1 MTNSS
6 CKIYTEMEVTKI
18 ILGEAG
24 GYVEMKKIHFKRI
37 MALMLS
43 FVMIMGAAF
52 AMTSNTAKAASEA
65 TFTVTADKTELHRG
79 DQFTVSVSMADN
91 VNAYGL
97 TYKMFYDAK
106 KVSLVGE
113 PAKGSII
120 DEAPNCGG
128 YGIYNKITGSDG
140 IQATVICLSKAVP
153 NGTLMSATFE
163 VLEDAEVGDLNF
175 TYDIM
180 ITDESTAVLEH
191 TNNDQ
196 TDLSVVVPVT
206 GISLNK
212 NETTIA
218 RGATEQLTATVVPEG
233 TGSTV
238 AWSSDNE
245 EVATVDQN
253 GLVTAVGKGTANI
266 TATAGGQS
274 ASCKVTVNAPL
285 QGIQITGEQST
296 IKKGQTTQLSVIYE
310 PEDTTDDATVT
321 WSSDNEDVA
330 TVDQTGLVKAVADGT
345 ANIKAK
351 VGTLEATYAIT
362 VQEVKLNSIAIKDA
376 TTIHRG
382 GTETLEVTY
391 DPENTTDDK
400 TVVWES
406 SDPTVANVDGSGTVT
421 AVGIGSAKITAKVGN
436 HTDVC
441 VVTVD
446 APLESIDV
454 QDALELVK
462 NQTAVINYELV
473 PSDTTDKALV
483 TFTSSDPTVAT
494 VDENGKVTALK
505 AGTTVITLKGA
516 NDVTAEVTVTVT
528 EIQIDTVSLD
538 KESAVVEKGQTTELT
553 AVVGPETTTD
563 ENKSIKWSSSDPSV
577 VKVSPEQ
584 TNSGE
589 KVTVTATDKGGT
601 ATITAEAW
609 NGTKAECVITVPI
622 HIENVT
628 LPQDVTLNR
637 GRTTVLD
644 VVCDPEENDD
654 TITSVEWQSD
664 APEVAFVYS
673 DGTIE
678 GIKEGTANVTAK
690 VTVTTLANETKE
702 YTAQTQV
709 TVNENHL
716 DADLGEKLA
725 FEKME
730 DALLKGQSID
740 MYAQLNLEDIMYEN
754 EITDGV
760 LIEWTSSDEDVAT
773 IGQTGRLTGLKK
785 GSTTITAVVTAKD
798 GEGQIV
804 GTYTVETEVE
814 VKEIPLESI
823 AFDKIIK
830 EMVVGSSETLHIIYN
845 PENTTDLRDVEWSSS
860 DEAILSVENG
870 KVTALKPG
878 TATITAKVGD
888 KEVSCEILVKAAE
901 SGQPGQGSGTD
912 SGNAAGAG
920 TDKGDS
926 VRTGD
931 TANIILY
938 IVLLAGAMAAIVIIW
953 RKRRFTK

>member
-1 MTNSS
+1 
-6 CKIYTEMEVTKI
+6 
-18 ILGEAG
+18 
-24 GYVEMKKIHFKRI
+24 MKKIHFKRI

-52 AMTSNTAKAASEA
+52 AMTPNVAKAASEA
-65 TFTVTADKTELHRG
+65 TFTVTADKKELHRG
-79 DQFTVSVSMADN
+79 DQFTVSVSMSDN

-97 TYKMFYDAK
+97 VYKMFYDAE
-106 KVSLVGE
+106 KVSLVGD
-113 PAKGSII
+113 PVKGSII

-473 PSDTTDKALV
+473 PSDTTDKAPV

-528 EIQIDTVSLD
+528 EIPIDTVSLD

-664 APEVAFVYS
+664 APEVAAVYS
-673 DGTIE
+673 DGTVE
-678 GIKEGTANVTAK
+678 GIKEGKANITAK
-690 VTVTTLANETKE
+690 VTVTTLVNETKE
-702 YTAQTQV
+702 YTAKTQV
-709 TVNENHL
+709 TVKENHL
-716 DADLGEKLA
+716 DADLGGKLA
-725 FEKME
+725 FEDME
-730 DALLKGQSID
+730 EALLKGQSVD
-740 MYAQLNLEDIMYEN
+740 MYYQLNLEAIMRDN

-773 IGQTGRLTGLKK
+773 IGQTGKLTGLKE

-860 DEAILSVENG
+860 DATILSVENG

-888 KEVSCEILVKAAE
+888 KEVSCEILVKVAE

-912 SGNAAGAG
+912 SGNAAGTD

-938 IVLLAGAMAAIVIIW
+938 IALLVGAMAAIVIIW

>member
-1 MTNSS
+1 
-6 CKIYTEMEVTKI
+6 
-18 ILGEAG
+18 
-24 GYVEMKKIHFKRI
+24 MKKIHFKRI

-52 AMTSNTAKAASEA
+52 AMTPNVAKAASEA
-65 TFTVTADKTELHRG
+65 TFTVTADKKELHRG
-79 DQFTVSVSMADN
+79 DQFTVSVSMSDN

-97 TYKMFYDAK
+97 VYKMFYDAE
-106 KVSLVGE
+106 KVSLVGD
-113 PAKGSII
+113 PVKGSII

-238 AWSSDNE
+238 AWSSGNE

-473 PSDTTDKALV
+473 PSDTTDKAPV

-528 EIQIDTVSLD
+528 EIPIDTVSLD
-538 KESAVVEKGQTTELT
+538 KESAVIEKGQTTELT

-577 VKVSPEQ
+577 VTVSPEQ
-584 TNSGE
+584 TNSGD

-609 NGTKAECVITVPI
+609 NGTKAECVITVPV

-644 VVCDPEENDD
+644 VGCNPEENDD
-654 TITSVEWQSD
+654 TITSVEWRSD
-664 APEVAFVYS
+664 APEVADVYS
-673 DGTIE
+673 DGTVE
-678 GIKEGTANVTAK
+678 GIKEGTANITAK

-709 TVNENHL
+709 TVKENHL
-716 DADLGEKLA
+716 DAELGGKLA
-725 FEKME
+725 FEELK

-740 MYAQLNLEDIMYEN
+740 MYYQLNLEDIMYEN

-760 LIEWTSSDEDVAT
+760 LIEWTSSDEDVAA
-773 IGQTGRLTGLKK
+773 IEQTGRLTGLKE

-798 GEGQIV
+798 GEGQVV

-830 EMVVGSSETLHIIYN
+830 EMVVGSSETLHVIYN

-888 KEVSCEILVKAAE
+888 KEVSCEVLVKAAE

-912 SGNAAGAG
+912 SGNVAGAG
-920 TDKGDS
+920 ADKGDS

-938 IVLLAGAMAAIVIIW
+938 IALLAGAMAAIVIIW

>member
-1 MTNSS
+1 
-6 CKIYTEMEVTKI
+6 
-18 ILGEAG
+18 
-24 GYVEMKKIHFKRI
+24 MKKIHFKRI

-52 AMTSNTAKAASEA
+52 AMTPNVAKAASEA
-65 TFTVTADKTELHRG
+65 TFTVTADKKELHRG
-79 DQFTVSVSMADN
+79 DQFTVSVSMSDN

-97 TYKMFYDAK
+97 VYKMFYDAE
-106 KVSLVGE
+106 KVSLVGD
-113 PAKGSII
+113 PVKGSII

-473 PSDTTDKALV
+473 PSDTTDKAPV

-494 VDENGKVTALK
+494 VDENVKVTALK

-528 EIQIDTVSLD
+528 EIPIDTVSLD
-538 KESAVVEKGQTTELT
+538 KESAVIEKGQTTELT

-577 VKVSPEQ
+577 VTVSPEQ
-584 TNSGE
+584 TNSGD

-609 NGTKAECVITVPI
+609 NGTKAECVITVPV

-644 VVCDPEENDD
+644 VGCNPEENDD
-654 TITSVEWQSD
+654 TITSVEWRSD
-664 APEVAFVYS
+664 APEVADVYS
-673 DGTIE
+673 DGTVE
-678 GIKEGTANVTAK
+678 GIKEGTANITAK

-709 TVNENHL
+709 TVKENHL
-716 DADLGEKLA
+716 DAELGGKLA
-725 FEKME
+725 FEELK

-740 MYAQLNLEDIMYEN
+740 MYYQLNLEDIMYEN

-760 LIEWTSSDEDVAT
+760 LIEWTSSDEDVAA
-773 IGQTGRLTGLKK
+773 IEQTGRLTGLKE

-798 GEGQIV
+798 GEGQVV

-830 EMVVGSSETLHIIYN
+830 EMVVGSSETLHVIYN

-888 KEVSCEILVKAAE
+888 KEVSCEVLVKAAE

-912 SGNAAGAG
+912 SGNVAGAG
-920 TDKGDS
+920 ADKGDS

-938 IVLLAGAMAAIVIIW
+938 IALLAGAMAAIVIIW

>member
-1 MTNSS
+1 
-6 CKIYTEMEVTKI
+6 
-18 ILGEAG
+18 
-24 GYVEMKKIHFKRI
+24 MKKIHFKRI

-52 AMTSNTAKAASEA
+52 AMTPNVAKAASEA
-65 TFTVTADKTELHRG
+65 TFTVTADKKELHRG
-79 DQFTVSVSMADN
+79 DQFTVSVSMSDN

-97 TYKMFYDAK
+97 VYKMFYDAE
-106 KVSLVGE
+106 KVSLVGD
-113 PAKGSII
+113 PVKGSII

-310 PEDTTDDATVT
+310 PEDTTDDATLT
-321 WSSDNEDVA
+321 WSSDNADVA

-473 PSDTTDKALV
+473 PSDTTDKAPV

-528 EIQIDTVSLD
+528 EIPIDTVSLD
-538 KESAVVEKGQTTELT
+538 KESAVIEKGQTTELT

-577 VKVSPEQ
+577 VTVSPEQ
-584 TNSGE
+584 TNSGD

-609 NGTKAECVITVPI
+609 NGTKAECVITVPV

-644 VVCDPEENDD
+644 VGCNPEENDD
-654 TITSVEWQSD
+654 TITSVEWRSD
-664 APEVAFVYS
+664 APEVADVYS
-673 DGTIE
+673 DGTVE
-678 GIKEGTANVTAK
+678 GIKEGTANITAK

-709 TVNENHL
+709 TVKENHL
-716 DADLGEKLA
+716 DAELGGKLA
-725 FEKME
+725 FEELK

-740 MYAQLNLEDIMYEN
+740 MYYQLNLEDIMYEN

-760 LIEWTSSDEDVAT
+760 LIEWTSSDEDVAA
-773 IGQTGRLTGLKK
+773 IEQTGRLTGLKE

-798 GEGQIV
+798 GEGQVV

-830 EMVVGSSETLHIIYN
+830 EMVVGSSETLHVIYN

-888 KEVSCEILVKAAE
+888 KEVSCEVLVKAAE

-912 SGNAAGAG
+912 SGNVAGAG
-920 TDKGDS
+920 ADKGDS

-938 IVLLAGAMAAIVIIW
+938 IALLAGAMAAIVIIW

>member
-1 MTNSS
+1 
-6 CKIYTEMEVTKI
+6 
-18 ILGEAG
+18 
-24 GYVEMKKIHFKRI
+24 MKKIHFKRI

-52 AMTSNTAKAASEA
+52 AMTPNVAKAASEA
-65 TFTVTADKTELHRG
+65 TFTVTADKKELHRG
-79 DQFTVSVSMADN
+79 DQFTVSVSMSDN

-97 TYKMFYDAK
+97 VYKMFYDAE
-106 KVSLVGE
+106 KVSLVGD
-113 PAKGSII
+113 PVKGSII

-163 VLEDAEVGDLNF
+163 VLEEAEVGDLNF
-175 TYDIM
+175 TYEIM
-180 ITDESTAVLEH
+180 ITDESTAELEY

-218 RGATEQLTATVVPEG
+218 RGATEQLTATVEPEG

-245 EVATVDQN
+245 EVAKVDQN

-274 ASCKVTVNAPL
+274 ASCAVTVNAPL
-285 QGIQITGEQST
+285 KGIQITGERDT
-296 IKKGQTTQLSVIYE
+296 IKKGDKEKLSVVYD
-310 PEDTTDDATVT
+310 PEDTTDDTTVT
-321 WSSDNEDVA
+321 WSSDNEKVA
-330 TVDQTGLVKAVADGT
+330 TVDQTGLVTAVADGT

-362 VQEVKLNSIAIKDA
+362 VQEVKLNGITIKDA

-382 GTETLEVTY
+382 ETETLEVTY

-400 TVVWES
+400 TVEWTTT
-406 SDPTVANVDGSGTVT
+406 DPAVATVDGSGTVT
-421 AVGIGSAKITAKVGN
+421 AVGIGSANITAKVGN

-446 APLESIDV
+446 APLESIEV
-454 QDALELVK
+454 QDTLEMVK
-462 NQTAVINYELV
+462 NQTAVIDYKLV
-473 PSDTTDKALV
+473 PSDTTDNAPV

-494 VDENGKVTALK
+494 VDESGKITALK

-528 EIQIDTVSLD
+528 EIPIDTVSLD
-538 KESAVVEKGQTTELT
+538 KESAVIEKGQTTELT

-577 VKVSPEQ
+577 VTVSPEQ
-584 TNSGE
+584 TNSGD

-609 NGTKAECVITVPI
+609 NGTKAECVITVPV
-622 HIENVT
+622 HIENIT

-664 APEVAFVYS
+664 APEVADVYS
-673 DGTIE
+673 DGTVE
-678 GIKEGTANVTAK
+678 GIKEGTANITAK

-709 TVNENHL
+709 TVKENHL
-716 DADLGEKLA
+716 DAELGGKLA
-725 FEKME
+725 FEELK

-740 MYAQLNLEDIMYEN
+740 MYYQLNLEDIMYEN

-760 LIEWTSSDEDVAT
+760 LIEWTSSDEDVAA
-773 IGQTGRLTGLKK
+773 IEQTGRLTGLKE

-798 GEGQIV
+798 GEGQVV

-860 DEAILSVENG
+860 DATILSVENG

-878 TATITAKVGD
+878 TAKVTAKVGD

-901 SGQPGQGSGTD
+901 SGQPGQGSGT
-912 SGNAAGAG
+912 GNDNTAGAG

-938 IVLLAGAMAAIVIIW
+938 IALLAGAMAAIVIIW

>member
-1 MTNSS
+1 
-6 CKIYTEMEVTKI
+6 
-18 ILGEAG
+18 
-24 GYVEMKKIHFKRI
+24 MKKIHFKRI
-37 MALMLS
+37 LALMLS
-43 FVMIMGAAF
+43 FVMIMGATF
-52 AMTSNTAKAASEA
+52 AMMPNTAKAASEA
-65 TFTVTADKTELHRG
+65 TFIVTADKKELHRG
-79 DQFTVSVSMADN
+79 DQFTVTVSMADN

-97 TYKMFYDAK
+97 TYELFYDAA
-106 KVSLVGE
+106 KVSVVGE
-113 PAKGSII
+113 PQRGTVYDGLSMDNMDIYMLTSDVAGSCVAATIGRT
-120 DEAPNCGG
+120 EAA
-128 YGIYNKITGSDG
+128 IS
-140 IQATVICLSKAVP
+140 
-153 NGTLMSATFE
+153 NGTVMMITFE
-163 VLEDAEVGDLNF
+163 VLEDAAVGDLGF
-175 TYDIM
+175 TYNIL
-180 ITDESTAVLEH
+180 ITDGSTAVLEY

-206 GISLNK
+206 DISLNK
-212 NETTIA
+212 NATTIA
-218 RGATEQLTATVVPEG
+218 RGATEQLTATVDPEG

-245 EVATVDQN
+245 KVATVDET

-274 ASCKVTVNAPL
+274 ATCAVTVNAPL
-285 QGIQITGEQST
+285 QGIEITGEQST
-296 IKKGQTTQLSVIYE
+296 IKKGQTTQLSVIYD
-310 PEDTTDDATVT
+310 PEDTTDDKTVI
-321 WSSDNEDVA
+321 WSSDNEKVA

-362 VQEVKLNSIAIKDA
+362 VQEVKLNGISIKDA

-400 TVVWES
+400 TVTWES
-406 SDPTVANVDGSGTVT
+406 SDPTVATVDGSGTVT
-421 AVGIGSAKITAKVGN
+421 ATGIGSANITAKVGN

-446 APLESIDV
+446 APLESIGV
-454 QDALELVK
+454 QDTLELVK
-462 NQTAVINYELV
+462 NQTAVIDYKLV
-473 PSDTTDKALV
+473 PSDTTDKEPV

-494 VDENGKVTALK
+494 VDADGNVVALK

-516 NDVTAEVTVTVT
+516 NDITAEVTVTVT
-528 EIQIDTVSLD
+528 EIPIDTVSLD
-538 KESAVVEKGQTTELT
+538 KESTVVEKGQTIELT

-577 VKVSPEQ
+577 ATVSPEQ

-589 KVTVTATDKGGT
+589 KVTVTAADKGGT

-609 NGTKAECVITVPI
+609 NGTKAECVITVPV

-628 LPQDVTLNR
+628 LPQDITLNR

-644 VVCDPEENDD
+644 VVSNPEENDD

-664 APEVAFVYS
+664 APEVAAVYS
-673 DGTIE
+673 DGTVE
-678 GIKEGTANVTAK
+678 GMKEGTANITAK
-690 VTVTTLANETKE
+690 VTVTTLTNETKE

-716 DADLGEKLA
+716 DADLGGKLA

-740 MYAQLNLEDIMYEN
+740 MYNQLNLEDIMYEN

-760 LIEWTSSDEDVAT
+760 LIEWISSDEDVAT
-773 IGQTGRLTGLKK
+773 IEQTGRLTGLKE

-798 GEGQIV
+798 GEGQVV

-830 EMVVGSSETLHIIYN
+830 EMVVGSSETLHVIYN

-912 SGNAAGAG
+912 SGNTAGANA
-920 TDKGDS
+920 DKGDS

-938 IVLLAGAMAAIVIIW
+938 IALLAGAMAAIVIIW

>member
-1 MTNSS
+1 
-6 CKIYTEMEVTKI
+6 
-18 ILGEAG
+18 
-24 GYVEMKKIHFKRI
+24 MKKIHFKRI

-52 AMTSNTAKAASEA
+52 AMTPNVAKAASEA
-65 TFTVTADKTELHRG
+65 TFTVTADKKELHRG
-79 DQFTVSVSMADN
+79 DQFTVSVSMSDN

-97 TYKMFYDAK
+97 VYKMFYDAE
-106 KVSLVGE
+106 KVSLVGD
-113 PAKGSII
+113 PVKGSII

-180 ITDESTAVLEH
+180 ITDESMAVLEH

-462 NQTAVINYELV
+462 NQTAVIKYELV
-473 PSDTTDKALV
+473 PSDTTDKAQMN
-483 TFTSSDPTVAT
+483 FKSSDPTVAT

-528 EIQIDTVSLD
+528 EIPIDTVSLD

-664 APEVAFVYS
+664 APEVAAVYS
-673 DGTIE
+673 DGTVE
-678 GIKEGTANVTAK
+678 GIKEG
-690 VTVTTLANETKE
+690 
-702 YTAQTQV
+702 
-709 TVNENHL
+709 
-716 DADLGEKLA
+716 
-725 FEKME
+725 
-730 DALLKGQSID
+730 S
-740 MYAQLNLEDIMYEN
+740 
-754 EITDGV
+754 DG
-760 LIEWTSSDEDVAT
+760 
-773 IGQTGRLTGLKK
+773 
-785 GSTTITAVVTAKD
+785 
-798 GEGQIV
+798 
-804 GTYTVETEVE
+804 
-814 VKEIPLESI
+814 
-823 AFDKIIK
+823 
-830 EMVVGSSETLHIIYN
+830 YN
-845 PENTTDLRDVEWSSS
+845 S
-860 DEAILSVENG
+860 G
-870 KVTALKPG
+870 K
-878 TATITAKVGD
+878 
-888 KEVSCEILVKAAE
+888 
-901 SGQPGQGSGTD
+901 
-912 SGNAAGAG
+912 
-920 TDKGDS
+920 
-926 VRTGD
+926 
-931 TANIILY
+931 
-938 IVLLAGAMAAIVIIW
+938 
-953 RKRRFTK
+953 

>member
-1 MTNSS
+1 
-6 CKIYTEMEVTKI
+6 
-18 ILGEAG
+18 
-24 GYVEMKKIHFKRI
+24 MKKIHFKRI

-52 AMTSNTAKAASEA
+52 AMTPNTAQAASEA
-65 TFTVTADKTELHRG
+65 TFTVTADKKELHRG
-79 DQFTVSVSMADN
+79 DQFTVTVSMADN
-91 VNAYGL
+91 EKAYGL
-97 TYKMFYDAK
+97 TYKMFYDADQ
-106 KVSLVGE
+106 VSPVGN
-113 PAKGSII
+113 PVDGSVIS
-120 DEAPNCGG
+120 DARTAGG
-128 YGIYNKITGSDG
+128 VGLSTKITGSNG
-140 IQATVICLSKAVP
+140 IQATVACISGAMS
-153 NGTLMSATFE
+153 NGTVMSATFE
-163 VLEDAEVGDLNF
+163 VLEDAEVGDLGF
-175 TYDIM
+175 RYEIEFLAEDYAPLTY
-180 ITDESTAVLEH
+180 

-218 RGATEQLTATVVPEG
+218 RGGQERLTATVEPEG

-245 EVATVDQN
+245 EVATVDQT

-296 IKKGQTTQLSVIYE
+296 IKKGHTTQLSVIYD
-310 PEDTTDDATVT
+310 PEDTTDDTTVT

-362 VQEVKLNSIAIKDA
+362 VQEVKLNSITIKDA

-382 GTETLEVTY
+382 GTETLEVIY

-400 TVVWES
+400 TVAWES
-406 SDPTVANVDGSGTVT
+406 SDPTVATVDGSGTVT

-454 QDALELVK
+454 QDTLELVK

-473 PSDTTDKALV
+473 PSDTTDKAPV
-483 TFTSSDPTVAT
+483 TFTSSEPTVAT

-528 EIQIDTVSLD
+528 EIPIDTVSLD

-577 VKVSPEQ
+577 ATVSTEQ

-589 KVTVTATDKGGT
+589 TVTVTATDKGGT

-664 APEVAFVYS
+664 APEVTFVYS

-678 GIKEGTANVTAK
+678 GIKEGTANITAK

-888 KEVSCEILVKAAE
+888 KEISCEILVKAAE

-912 SGNAAGAG
+912 SGNTAGAD

-938 IVLLAGAMAAIVIIW
+938 IALLAGAMAAIVIIW

>member
-1 MTNSS
+1 
-6 CKIYTEMEVTKI
+6 
-18 ILGEAG
+18 
-24 GYVEMKKIHFKRI
+24 MKRLKKAISI
-37 MALMLS
+37 VLS
-43 FVMIMGAAF
+43 FALITGICF
-52 AMTSNTAKAASEA
+52 NLYPQEAKAANEILFS
-65 TFTVTADKTELHRG
+65 VTADKQELKPG
-79 DQFTVSVSMADN
+79 DQVTVTVEMSDN
-91 VNAYGL
+91 VDGYTMQYMMQFDNSRL
-97 TYKMFYDAK
+97 
-106 KVSLVGE
+106 E
-113 PAKGSII
+113 II
-120 DEAPNCGG
+120 DYKLGNVADGAVMSGINATSNEVLSVIAHSNKMPNGVVLTATFKVLENASAG
-128 YGIYNKITGSDG
+128 TALFTYNNTIVSNEMGTE
-140 IQATVICLSKAVP
+140 AVP
-153 NGTLMSATFE
+153 
-163 VLEDAEVGDLNF
+163 
-175 TYDIM
+175 
-180 ITDESTAVLEH
+180 H
-191 TNNDQ
+191 TVND
-196 TDLSVVVPVT
+196 TTNLSVVVPVT

-218 RGATEQLTATVVPEG
+218 RGGTEQLTATVEPEG
-233 TGSTV
+233 TGNTV

-245 EVATVDQN
+245 EVATVDQT

-296 IKKGQTTQLSVIYE
+296 IKKGQTTQLSVVYN
-310 PEDTTDDATVT
+310 PEDTTDDTTVT

-330 TVDQTGLVKAVADGT
+330 TVDQTGLVTAVADGT

-362 VQEVKLNSIAIKDA
+362 VQEVKLNGISIKEA

-400 TVVWES
+400 TVTWES

-421 AVGIGSAKITAKVGN
+421 AVGIGSANITAKVGN
-436 HTDVC
+436 YTDVC
-441 VVTVD
+441 AVTVD

-454 QDALELVK
+454 QDTLELVK
-462 NQTAVINYELV
+462 NQTAVIDYELV
-473 PSDTTDKALV
+473 PSDTTDEALV

-528 EIQIDTVSLD
+528 EIPIDTVSLD
-538 KESAVVEKGQTTELT
+538 KESAVVEKCQTTDLT

-577 VKVSPEQ
+577 ATVSTKQ

-589 KVTVTATDKGGT
+589 TVTVTATDKGGT

-609 NGTKAECVITVPI
+609 NGTKAECVITVPV

-678 GIKEGTANVTAK
+678 GIKEGTANITAK
-690 VTVTTLANETKE
+690 VTVTTLTNETKE

-716 DADLGEKLA
+716 DAGLGETIV
-725 FEKME
+725 FEDLE
-730 DALLKGQSID
+730 DALLKGQTID
-740 MYAQLNLEDIMYEN
+740 MYDQMNLYEILSQN
-754 EITDGV
+754 DITDIV
-760 LIEWTSSDEDVAT
+760 TIQWTSSDEDVAA
-773 IGQTGRLTGLKK
+773 IDQTGRLTGLKK

-798 GEGQIV
+798 GEGQVV

-830 EMVVGSSETLHIIYN
+830 EMVVGSSETLHVIYN

-888 KEVSCEILVKAAE
+888 KEVSCEVLVKAAE

-912 SGNAAGAG
+912 SGNVAGAG
-920 TDKGDS
+920 ADKGDS

-938 IVLLAGAMAAIVIIW
+938 IALLAGAMAAIVIIW
-953 RKRRFTK
+953 RKIRFTK

>member
-1 MTNSS
+1 
-6 CKIYTEMEVTKI
+6 
-18 ILGEAG
+18 
-24 GYVEMKKIHFKRI
+24 MKKIHFKRI

-52 AMTSNTAKAASEA
+52 AMTPNVAKAASEA
-65 TFTVTADKTELHRG
+65 TFTVTADKKELHRG
-79 DQFTVSVSMADN
+79 DQFTVSVSMSDN

-97 TYKMFYDAK
+97 VYKMFYDAE
-106 KVSLVGE
+106 KVSLVGD
-113 PAKGSII
+113 PVKGSII

-454 QDALELVK
+454 PDTLELVK
-462 NQTAVINYELV
+462 NQTAVIDYKLV
-473 PSDTTDKALV
+473 PNDTTDEKTV
-483 TFTSSDPTVAT
+483 TFISSDETVAT

-505 AGTTVITLKGA
+505 AGTTVIILKGA

-528 EIQIDTVSLD
+528 EIPIDTVSLD

-577 VKVSPEQ
+577 ATVSPEQ
-584 TNSGE
+584 TNSGD

-609 NGTKAECVITVPI
+609 NGTKAECVITVPV

-664 APEVAFVYS
+664 APEVADVYS
-673 DGTIE
+673 DGTVE
-678 GIKEGTANVTAK
+678 GIKEGTANITAK

-709 TVNENHL
+709 TVKENHL
-716 DADLGEKLA
+716 DAELGGKLA
-725 FEKME
+725 FEELK
-730 DALLKGQSID
+730 DALLKGRSID
-740 MYAQLNLEDIMYEN
+740 MYYQLNLEDIMYEN

-760 LIEWTSSDEDVAT
+760 LIEWTSSDEDVAA
-773 IGQTGRLTGLKK
+773 IEQTGRLTGLKE

-798 GEGQIV
+798 GEGQVV

-845 PENTTDLRDVEWSSS
+845 PDNTTDLRDVEWSSS
-860 DEAILSVENG
+860 DTTILTVENG

-878 TATITAKVGD
+878 TATVTAKVGD

-901 SGQPGQGSGTD
+901 SGQPGQGTGT
-912 SGNAAGAG
+912 GNDNTAGAG
-920 TDKGDS
+920 TDKGES

-938 IVLLAGAMAAIVIIW
+938 IALLAGAMAAIVIIW